1 MTPTCFN
8 GHNRS
13 KNARSTSFSARRRV
27 ILWPL
32 MVDCHLDL
40 LWSLPWLPL
49 FDVLFQ
55 LKSPPAAADETN
67 ASSVPPCLPPNK
79 STLLANAERK
89 PTHSLSRLFLAESH
103 PSSLCR
109 HFPSPPKIPWIASP
123 RNLGLQTNPLYQW
136 HNGPSSTAVL
146 TSPPQAW
153 QSTTGPS
160 NVSPPMSLPKLQGLQ
175 L

>member
-1 MTPTCFN
+1 MTPTHFS

-40 LWSLPWLPL
+40 LWSLPWLSL
-49 FDVLFQ
+49 FDVLFLQ
-55 LKSPPAAADETN
+55 LKRSPAAADETN
-67 ASSVPPCLPPNK
+67 AASSIPPCLPPNK
-79 STLLANAERK
+79 STLLANAERE

-103 PSSLCR
+103 PSSLRR
-109 HFPSPPKIPWIASP
+109 HLPSPTKIQWIASP
-123 RNLGLQTNPLYQW
+123 RNLGLQTTPRYQW

-160 NVSPPMSLPKLQGLQ
+160 NV
-175 L
+175 